1 MEAGIV
7 NITGGWNG
15 NGDGITTLGAFYIS
29 GRLNSRGYNAG
40 INAGYGIRFSA
51 SRVSSI
57 YGNSNTVTPLSR
69 RVRFLIRF

>member
-15 NGDGITTLGAFYIS
+15 NGDGIATLGAFYTS
-29 GRLNSRGYNAG
+29 ERLNSRGYNGG

-69 RVRFLIRF
+69 RTQFLLRY